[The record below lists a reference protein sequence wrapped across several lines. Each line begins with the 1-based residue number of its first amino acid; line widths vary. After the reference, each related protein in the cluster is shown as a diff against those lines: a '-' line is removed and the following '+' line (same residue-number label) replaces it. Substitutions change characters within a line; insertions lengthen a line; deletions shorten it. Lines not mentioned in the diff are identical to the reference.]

1 MRGIRRVTG
10 EEIKKDTADV
20 MFDILNE
27 TQKSG
32 RRNF

>member
-27 TQKSG
+27 TK
-32 RRNF
+32 N